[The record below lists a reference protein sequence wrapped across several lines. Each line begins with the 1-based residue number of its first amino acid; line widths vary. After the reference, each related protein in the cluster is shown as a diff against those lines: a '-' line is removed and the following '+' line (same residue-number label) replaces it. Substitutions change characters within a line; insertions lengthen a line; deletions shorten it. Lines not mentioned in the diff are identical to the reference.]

1 MEGNELT
8 SLFEQS
14 DLYDLI
20 SKVQKGE
27 RLDFEDGVRLMKSR
41 DILAL
46 GYMANLVREQKN
58 GNKTYFIV
66 NRHINHTNICTN
78 LCHFCA
84 YGVKK
89 EDPQAFTLTLD
100 EVEQASRKAADEN
113 VSEIHIVG
121 GLNPEL
127 PFEYYLEM
135 LRRVKHILPK
145 ACIQAFTAVEVD
157 YFTQIT
163 GLSLTEVL
171 RELMAAGLDSL
182 PGGGAEV
189 FSPRVRAKICEKK
202 VSGQRWLEIQEEA
215 HRLGMR
221 TNATMLYGHV
231 ETIEERIDHLLQLR
245 ELQDRTHGFLTFIPL
260 PFYPK
265 NTKLEGHMGAE
276 STTGFEDLKILAVS
290 RILLDNF
297 DHIKSFWMMLGP
309 KLAQVSLAFGVD
321 DLDGTVVEERII
333 HSAGA
338 ETSQLMSKRALIN
351 MIQKAGRDAVERDT
365 LYRVLKTN

>member
-1 MEGNELT
+1 MA
-8 SLFEQS
+8 SLFAQS
-14 DLYDLI
+14 QLYDLI
-20 SKVQKGE
+20 KKVEKGE
-27 RLDFEDGVRLMKSR
+27 RLDFEDGVRLMKSQ

-46 GYMANLVREQKN
+46 GYMANLKREQKN

-66 NRHINHTNICTN
+66 NRHINHTNVCTN

-100 EVEQASRKAADEN
+100 EVEKAAHEAAQEG

-135 LRRVKHILPK
+135 LRRVKRILPQ

-163 GLSLTEVL
+163 ELSLNEVL
-171 RELMAAGLDSL
+171 QKLMEAGLDSL

-202 VSGQRWLEIQEEA
+202 VSGKRWLEIQETA
-215 HRLGMR
+215 HGLGMR
-221 TNATMLYGHV
+221 TNATMLYGHI
-231 ETIEERIDHLLQLR
+231 ETTEERIDHLLQLR
-245 ELQDRTHGFLTFIPL
+245 DLQDRTGGFLTFIPL

-265 NTKLEGHMGAE
+265 NTQLEGHMGVD
-276 STTGFEDLKILAVS
+276 STTGFEDLKMLAVS

-297 DHIKSFWMMLGP
+297 DHIKSFWIMLGP

-338 ETSQLMSKRALIN
+338 ETSQVMTKRALIQ

-365 LYRVLKTN
+365 LYRVLKAN